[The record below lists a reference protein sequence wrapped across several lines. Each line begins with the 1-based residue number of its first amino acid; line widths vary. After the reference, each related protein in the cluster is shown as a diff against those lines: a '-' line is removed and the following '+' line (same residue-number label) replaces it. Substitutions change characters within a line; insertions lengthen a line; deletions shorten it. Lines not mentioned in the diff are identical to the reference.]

1 MREVVGFKLLYG
13 GLSPKN
19 DPMNDPVGLYQFPQD
34 TKPFGTTPYMEYS
47 IGIENI
53 LKFLRI
59 DYVRRLSYLDNL
71 EPDDRWFLRIDL
83 KFQL

>member
-1 MREVVGFKLLYG
+1 
-13 GLSPKN
+13 
-19 DPMNDPVGLYQFPQD
+19 
-34 TKPFGTTPYMEYS
+34 MEYS

-53 LKFLRI
+53 LKFLRV

-71 EPDDRWFLRIDL
+71 APDDRWFIRIDL